1 MSKAQ
6 RQRTG
11 SRPTATNGRPRET
24 PSKPRVERPATHGT
38 AGPSRRSGWSEW
50 AIVVAVGVLVG
61 GLVAWW
67 IWGSGTGTNEVE
79 TAEPIANVQAPDYHS
94 LLLDPQDAER
104 VLFGSHDGIQE
115 SHDGGFTWQAGT
127 LHGVDAMIMAT
138 SPRAPETIYVAGHD
152 VFEVSRD
159 GGASWQPVS
168 HDLPGTDIHGF
179 AQNPADPKRLYAF
192 VVGAGG
198 FTSADGGSSW
208 NQFASY
214 PPGGSYL
221 VLASNGE
228 YLFAATDAG
237 IAQSRDH
244 GASWEPLAAQPGR
257 VTVLS
262 LAVSQD
268 DPKTVYVGTPGGAFR
283 STDGGE
289 SWTTFGPAGVPVL
302 AIAVTPGDPD
312 RVLILGDQGA
322 VYRTDDSGARWLSP
336 G

>member
-6 RQRTG
+6 RQRIG
-11 SRPTATNGRPRET
+11 SRPTATTARPRET

-38 AGPSRRSGWSEW
+38 VGPSRPSGWSEW
-50 AIVVAVGVLVG
+50 AIVAAVGVLIG

-159 GGASWQPVS
+159 GGRSWRPMS

-179 AQNPADPKRLYAF
+179 AQNPADPERLYAF

-208 NQFASY
+208 DPFASY

-228 YLFAATDAG
+228 HLFAATDAG
-237 IAQSRDH
+237 IARSTDH
-244 GASWEPLAAQPGR
+244 GATWEPLPSQPGK
-257 VTVLS
+257 VTTFS
-262 LAVSQD
+262 LAVSAD
-268 DPKTVYVGTPGGAFR
+268 DPKVIYVGTPGGAFR
-283 STDGGE
+283 TTDGGE
-289 SWTTFGPAGVPVL
+289 SWSLIGPANVPVL
-302 AIAVTPGDPD
+302 AVTITPGDPERIVVLND
-312 RVLILGDQGA
+312 RGA
-322 VYRTDDSGARWLSP
+322 IYRSDDGGRSWLSP
-336 G
+336 Q